1 MVKLLVDVF
10 MPGNGKTY
18 EFQLDGAMPVAQA
31 TAQIISSIC
40 EAENDAV
47 KIDPGTAILSDS
59 NISKRLNAGKSLQSE
74 GVKSGH
80 RLILV

>member
-18 EFQLDGAMPVAQA
+18 EFQLDGSMSVGQA
-31 TAQIISSIC
+31 TNQIINSIC

-47 KIDPGTAILSDS
+47 TIDSNTAVLSDA
-59 NISKRLNAGKSLQSE
+59 NISKRLNVGMTLQSE

-80 RLILV
+80 KLILV

>member
-10 MPGNGKTY
+10 TPGNGKTY
-18 EFQLDGAMPVAQA
+18 EFQLDGAMSVGRA
-31 TAQIISSIC
+31 TTQIISGILKT
-40 EAENDAV
+40 ENDAIA
-47 KIDPGTAILSDS
+47 IDPKTAVLSDATAAM
-59 NISKRLNAGKSLQSE
+59 RLSEELSLTKA

>member
-10 MPGNGKTY
+10 FPGNGKTY
-18 EFQLDGAMPVAQA
+18 EFQLDGSMHVGRAA
-31 TAQIISSIC
+31 AQIINSIC

-47 KIDPGTAILSDS
+47 AIDPSTAILSDA
-59 NISKRLNAGKSLQSE
+59 NTAKRLDAGMALRSE